1 VVVIAVTA
9 IIYHEKDAVKRF
21 PQLFCPG
28 RSMNLHRR
36 HLEYSQRAALAAL
49 EIERLQETGEVKAG
63 RPSPTNSREI
73 ALITGKA
80 AEIVAPVF
88 RVGSRAAEEAVA
100 VRRAAPDVFEVL
112 KDGGINLRHAQ
123 REVDRR
129 ARELR

>member
-1 VVVIAVTA
+1 
-9 IIYHEKDAVKRF
+9 
-21 PQLFCPG
+21 
-28 RSMNLHRR
+28 MNLHRR